1 MRILKNRKRIDMYKF
16 DEVPDRRNTDC
27 YKWDLFPEGDLPLW
41 VADMDFEVC
50 PKIIAAIQKR
60 MEHPVFGYT
69 MESPEF
75 KQVFCERMEKRY
87 GWEISPEDVI
97 LVPGIVSGFNFA
109 IRAFCTRENS
119 VIYQTPAYPPFI
131 DAPSN
136 FQIEGIANDLFYQD
150 EEQIW
155 KIDFDKFEQQI
166 KDNTSLFIL
175 CNPHNPVGR
184 TFTREE
190 LTGLGEICLKHGV
203 KICSDEIHCEILYK
217 GEKHTPIASINDQ
230 FAANTITF
238 MAPSK
243 TFNIPGLSC
252 SAAIIQDPDMREKYK
267 KALHGLGSFVSVLSA
282 EAGLAAYR
290 DCDDWLEELLAYLEA
305 NRDFAQ
311 QFIRENIPAI
321 RLNKIEAT
329 FLMWMD
335 CSALPIE
342 GSPAKFFAE
351 NAHVQL
357 NDGATF
363 GKGYEKYVRLNLGT
377 SRGILTQALERMKKA
392 LS

>member
-1 MRILKNRKRIDMYKF
+1 MKYKF
-16 DEVPDRRNTDC
+16 DEIPDRRNTNC

-50 PKIIAAIQKR
+50 PKIINAIQNR
-60 MEHPVFGYT
+60 MKHPVFGYS

-75 KQVFCERMEKRY
+75 KQVFCERMKKRY
-87 GWEISPEDVI
+87 NWETQPEDI
-97 LVPGIVSGFNFA
+97 IMVPGIVSGFNFA
-109 IRAFCTRENS
+109 IRAFCSGENS

-131 DAPSN
+131 EGPDN
-136 FQIEGIANDLFYQD
+136 FQVKGIANDLYYQAD
-150 EEQIW
+150 EQLW
-155 KIDFDKFEQQI
+155 KIDFDKFEAQLEE
-166 KDNTSLFIL
+166 NTSLFIL

-184 TFTREE
+184 TFTEEE
-190 LTGLGEICLKHGV
+190 LLKLGEICLRHNV

-217 GEKHTPIASINDQ
+217 GAKHTPIASLNEQ
-230 FAANTITF
+230 FAENTITF

-243 TFNIPGLSC
+243 TFNIPGLAC
-252 SAAIIQDPDMREKYK
+252 SVAIIQNAEMRAEFK
-267 KALHGLGSFVSVLSA
+267 KALRGLSSFVSVLSA

-290 DCDDWLEELLAYLEA
+290 DCDDWLEELLSYLEE
-305 NRDFAQ
+305 NRDYAQ
-311 QFIRENIPAI
+311 SYIRENLPQI
-321 RLNKIEAT
+321 RLNKIDAT

-351 NAHVQL
+351 KAHVQL

-363 GKGYEKYVRLNLGT
+363 GRGYEKFVRLNFGT
-377 SRGILTQALERMKKA
+377 NRATLKEALERMKKS